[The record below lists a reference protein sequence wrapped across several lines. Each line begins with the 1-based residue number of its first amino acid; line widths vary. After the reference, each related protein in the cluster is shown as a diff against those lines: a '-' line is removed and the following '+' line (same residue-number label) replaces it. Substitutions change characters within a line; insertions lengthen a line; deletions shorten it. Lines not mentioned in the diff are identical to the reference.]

1 MDRVKRCELD
11 IGQRRT
17 VHNASFG
24 SVKGPRVLAPPL
36 LGCALAAAIGCFAA
50 AAPSPSA
57 GSSSSIVVGD
67 WRTTGGDPGNG
78 RYSALAQIDRSNVD
92 RLRVAWTYH
101 SGDGPS
107 QIQATPIVV
116 DGILYT
122 TTPALNVVALNAA
135 RGTEVWRFDP
145 FRNRERQG
153 HANRGVVYWSDGTES
168 RIFFSAARRLYS
180 LDATTGRPDIAFGDS
195 GWIDLAAGLGRD
207 IGGAYLVATS
217 PGVVYRDL
225 LIQGTRAGEEEG
237 SAPGDIR
244 AYDVHT
250 GKIRWT
256 FHTIPRP
263 GETGYET
270 WPADA
275 WKTAGGANSWA
286 GMSVDVD
293 RGIVYVPTGSAT
305 PDFYGGGRHGANL
318 FANTLLALDAA
329 TGKRIW
335 HFQTVHHDLWDRDLP
350 AAPNLLTVTRGG
362 KRVDAVAQITK
373 SGFVF
378 VFDRASGQ
386 PLFPIEERAVPSS
399 DLSGENTWP
408 TQPIPLV
415 PAPFARQS
423 MSEADLTDLTAN
435 AHAAALARF
444 RILRHDGLF
453 APPSK
458 QGTIVLPGFDGGGEW
473 GGAAVDRERGVI
485 YVNASDVPWIAAMRE
500 ARDTGTG
507 VGVPRSGSAVYASV
521 CASCHGVD
529 RRGNDRAPSLIGVG
543 GRLSTRQIHE
553 VIDHGRGFM
562 PAFPQLSDGEKDA
575 VIAYLLNRA
584 SPPTPMA
591 GKVSADSVTSAARAV
606 SARPRYEF
614 LGYERW
620 RDSSGYPAIKPPWG
634 TLSAIDLNTG
644 AYRWRIPLGQHQEVR
659 GQGLSATG
667 AEQYGG
673 PIVTAGGLVFIA
685 ATQDEKFR
693 AFDKATGK
701 LLWETT
707 LPAAGFATPS
717 TYAVDGKQYVVIAAG
732 GGKLRTKSSDT
743 YVAFTLP

>member
-1 MDRVKRCELD
+1 VKRPHLPSV
-11 IGQRRT
+11 QRAR
-17 VHNASFG
+17 F
-24 SVKGPRVLAPPL
+24 L
-36 LGCALAAAIGCFAA
+36 AIGSCRWVLTAA
-50 AAPSPSA
+50 
-57 GSSSSIVVGD
+57 VVGCVAHTASTAVSGA
-67 WRTTGGDPGNG
+67 WRTTGGDAGNT
-78 RYSALAQIDRSNVD
+78 RYSSLSEINRSNVNE
-92 RLRVAWTYH
+92 LRVAWIYH
-101 SGDGPS
+101 TGDGAS
-107 QIQATPIVV
+107 QIQATPIVI
-116 DGILYT
+116 DGVLYT
-122 TTPALNVVALNAA
+122 TTPALAAVALRADN
-135 RGTEVWRFDP
+135 GTEIWRFDP
-145 FRNRERQG
+145 FANRERET
-153 HANRGVVYWSDGTES
+153 HANRGVVYWSDGTER

-180 LDATTGRPDIAFGDS
+180 LDATTGRPDPAFGNS
-195 GWIDLAAGLGRD
+195 GSIDLASELGRD
-207 IGGAYLVATS
+207 IGDAYIVATS
-217 PGVVYRDL
+217 PGVIFGDL
-225 LIQGTRAGEEEG
+225 LIQGTRVGEEEG

-263 GETGYET
+263 GEFGYDT

-305 PDFYGGGRHGANL
+305 PDFYGGARHGANL
-318 FANTLLALDAA
+318 FANSLLALDAA

-350 AAPNLLTVTRGG
+350 AAPNLLTVMRDG

-378 VFDRASGQ
+378 LFDRATGN
-386 PLFPIEERAVPSS
+386 PLFPIEERAVPRS
-399 DLSGENTWP
+399 DLFGESAWP
-408 TQPIPLV
+408 TQPIPLL

-423 MSEADLTDLTAN
+423 MSEADLTDFSPS
-435 AHAAALARF
+435 AHAVALARF
-444 RILRHDGLF
+444 RTLRHDGLF

-458 QGTIVLPGFDGGGEW
+458 EGTIVLPGFDGGGEW
-473 GGAAVDRERGVI
+473 GGAAIDRQTGVI

-500 ARDTGTG
+500 VQQTAEQTT
-507 VGVPRSGSAVYASV
+507 VPRTGEVVYAST
-521 CASCHGVD
+521 CAACHGAG
-529 RRGNDRAPSLIGVG
+529 RRGKNRAPSLVSISD
-543 GRLSTRQIHE
+543 RLSAQQIRQ

-562 PAFPQLSDGEKDA
+562 PAFAQLPEDEKDA
-575 VIAYLLNRA
+575 VIGYLLNRTTA
-584 SPPTPMA
+584 SRPVVRGGA
-591 GKVSADSVTSAARAV
+591 ADSVSSSKPVSRGGSASAAIARAG
-606 SARPRYEF
+606 SPYEF
-614 LGYERW
+614 VGYERW

-644 AYRWRIPLGQHQEVR
+644 SYLWRIALGEHNE
-659 GQGLSATG
+659 LSPSKQPTG

-701 LLWETT
+701 LLWETE
-707 LPAAGFATPS
+707 LPAAGYATPS
-717 TYAVDGKQYVVIAAG
+717 TYSVGGRQYVVIASG
-732 GGKLRTKSSDT
+732 GGKLGTESGDA
-743 YVAFTLP
+743 YVAFALPRR